1 MSVAAESG
9 VTAPTRRE
17 WFALAV
23 LSVGLG
29 MIVLDGTIVGVA
41 LPDIIKDLHLDLTDA
56 QWVNSLYA
64 VLLAALLLST
74 GKLADRWGR
83 RLLFLVGLVVFVGGS
98 ILAGMSDAAGPLIGA
113 RAVQAVGAALI
124 MPSTLSTVNA
134 VFRGRYRA
142 AAFGVWGAVIS
153 GAAAVGPL
161 AGGALTQW
169 GSWHWIFWVNVP
181 LGALV
186 FIAGILVVP
195 ETRGAKGRPGADVDG
210 ALLSAIGFGALVFA
224 VIEGPDLGWW
234 KPQGAFK
241 LLGWTWPMDAAISV
255 VPIAMAVA
263 VVALTLFVFWERH
276 REKVRRS
283 AILDLNLF
291 TLPTFSWGNLTAAM
305 VAVGEFAIIFVLPLY
320 LVNALGL
327 DVMGAGLVLDA
338 MAIGAFFSGAAARH
352 VAARFGSPGTVLI
365 GLGLEVI
372 GVVALAFLVS
382 ATTPGWLIAIP
393 LVVYGLGLGLAS
405 AQLTGTVLRD
415 VPVEVSGQGSAT
427 QSTVRQIGSAL
438 GTAFAGGTLSVALA
452 LTLPAALNAAGLTG
466 DAADELAAATRQS
479 AGTTITQLR
488 AGVDAGSFGD
498 QGAAAADALAAGFAD
513 ATRWSLL
520 VASVFLLLGLVG
532 AARLRRAATAEDA
545 DITA

>member
-113 RAVQAVGAALI
+113 RAVQAFGAALI

-327 DVMGAGLVLDA
+327 DVMGAGLVLAA

-415 VPVEVSGQGSAT
+415 VPVEVLGQGSAT